1 MSGEHSP
8 ERPVDLTGED
18 DKDKNK
24 KDDGKP
30 ENEKTRWVKWLKRQ
44 EKKQEW

>member
-8 ERPVDLTGED
+8 ERPVNPMGED

-24 KDDGKP
+24 NDDGKP
-30 ENEKTRWVKWLKRQ
+30 ENEK
-44 EKKQEW
+44 